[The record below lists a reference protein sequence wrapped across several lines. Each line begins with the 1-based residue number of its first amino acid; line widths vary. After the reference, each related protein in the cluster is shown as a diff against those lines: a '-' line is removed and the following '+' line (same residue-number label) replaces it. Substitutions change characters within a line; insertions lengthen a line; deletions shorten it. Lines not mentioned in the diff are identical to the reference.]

1 MGATIRIL
9 LFPPFPL
16 IPPFPSSAV
25 CDAATPTTSRS
36 AARWWAIRSPA
47 ALVSQGRI
55 TARVGWAGPATLG
68 DDGRGDDAFCD
79 ERYDGDDP
87 YGVHST
93 GGPKGC
99 RLVPKKAKRRER
111 SQRTQFSGT

>member
-1 MGATIRIL
+1 MISR
-9 LFPPFPL
+9 
-16 IPPFPSSAV
+16 AV
-25 CDAATPTTSRS
+25 
-36 AARWWAIRSPA
+36 
-47 ALVSQGRI
+47 LVQPGRT
-55 TARVGWAGPATLG
+55 TARAGRAGPATLG
-68 DDGRGDDAFCD
+68 GDDGRGADAFCD